1 MDYLK
6 KLGKKGK
13 MASNSI
19 IGALILIIIAVALIP
34 VIQSQIDSANLS
46 TSVRTLLTLTPLLV
60 GVGVLSFI
68 AYTTVSTHK

>member
-13 MASNSI
+13 MESNSI

-34 VIQSQIDSANLS
+34 VIQSQIDTANLS

-60 GVGVLSFI
+60 AVGVLSFI
-68 AYTTVSTHK
+68 AYSTVHKG